1 LLLTVQSD
9 RNGSRSMV
17 GEDEDVA
24 LGEYCVGS
32 FETAGTAGV
41 VGTVDTVDTVGVWNT
56 TGSSDTR
63 RLFVL

>member
-1 LLLTVQSD
+1 
-9 RNGSRSMV
+9 MV

-41 VGTVDTVDTVGVWNT
+41 VGTVDIVDTVGVWNT

>member
-1 LLLTVQSD
+1 
-9 RNGSRSMV
+9 MV

-41 VGTVDTVDTVGVWNT
+41 VGTVDTVGVWNT

-63 RLFVL
+63 RRLFVL

>member
-1 LLLTVQSD
+1 
-9 RNGSRSMV
+9 MV

-24 LGEYCVGS
+24 LGEYRVGS

-41 VGTVDTVDTVGVWNT
+41 VGTVDTVGVWNT

>member
-1 LLLTVQSD
+1 MIVVD
-9 RNGSRSMV
+9 
-17 GEDEDVA
+17 

>member
-1 LLLTVQSD
+1 
-9 RNGSRSMV
+9 MV

-41 VGTVDTVDTVGVWNT
+41 VGTVDTVDTVDTVGVWNT